1 MFLVIY
7 WLIYLTAGLCNC
19 FYRSLILLISS
30 LKNGVRTSQA
40 QFFFY
45 ATALFCGA
53 FTLRSMVQRID
64 KAEYDQ
70 DESNRLLF
78 FYAIQYGLYVIMFF
92 LNCFADA
99 EPKVIIIYVMQVV
112 HQIHQWLFWKYRFS
126 WNFLT
131 NQIVLMTKQQQR
143 NKIRFILI

>member
-1 MFLVIY
+1 MYVTI
-7 WLIYLTAGLCNC
+7 

-30 LKNGVRTSQA
+30 LKNGVRISQA

-70 DESNRLLF
+70 DESNRLLY

-99 EPKVIIIYVMQVV
+99 EPKVISIYVMQFF
-112 HQIHQWLFWKYRFS
+112 HQIHQL
-126 WNFLT
+126 
-131 NQIVLMTKQQQR
+131 QKQLPTPKR
-143 NKIRFILI
+143 I

>member
-1 MFLVIY
+1 MISLLFVRLRASNIY
-7 WLIYLTAGLCNC
+7 VTI

-70 DESNRLLF
+70 DESNRLLY

-99 EPKVIIIYVMQVV
+99 EPKVIIITVGFFYIGQP
-112 HQIHQWLFWKYRFS
+112 LSK
-126 WNFLT
+126 
-131 NQIVLMTKQQQR
+131 
-143 NKIRFILI
+143 

>member
-1 MFLVIY
+1 MTLVSCLLSINE
-7 WLIYLTAGLCNC
+7 CNY

-30 LKNGVRTSQA
+30 LKNGFRTSQA

-45 ATALFCGA
+45 ATGLFCGA

-64 KAEYDQ
+64 KDEYDQ
-70 DESNRLLF
+70 DESNRLLYF
-78 FYAIQYGLYVIMFF
+78 CAIQYGLYVIMFF

-112 HQIHQWLFWKYRFS
+112 HQIHQ
-126 WNFLT
+126 
-131 NQIVLMTKQQQR
+131 
-143 NKIRFILI
+143 